1 MPISVRSYLVA
12 GAAAATATA
21 IAVTPIHVAPADI
34 AVPAHPT
41 STQPQLTQAMIDLLA
56 AASRM
61 TAAVTPKPSS
71 GGAPALGVA
80 PAAAVTAPVTPQP
93 TAIAIAPNLANTI
106 DQLYGDIEPWVQ
118 YGFEV
123 AASILGWV
131 PWVGGWAGG
140 LLMDGYTF
148 GESLVAS
155 GVYNFTDWLRGDG
168 GIVTNL
174 ADFGVDAVLAV
185 AWLGLD
191 VVNTFIPLPPIPLP
205 PRPPLQGPFAAAAL
219 AAPAT
224 TFGAAIQNPLTSLT
238 DAIAKAGA
246 DFAAAIK
253 TLGIR
258 GAAGTAAAEANP
270 VVEVVKDAV
279 EGAEDASKNLATGVA
294 DAVET
299 VSNDAG
305 EQLEHL
311 IDAGKLKTARK
322 DDVAVVPNVVSQS
335 LRGAG
340 PGAAIDSAAETE
352 STVGT
357 ALEETQPDTP
367 RARLVRSGR
376 DGVRTAVGNT
386 TADVKRATDSVRSAF
401 KAARDKAAGQRA
413 DRADAKTKDAK
424 TKKAASERGKSKT
437 TGGKKSDTGK

>member
-41 STQPQLTQAMIDLLA
+41 STQPQLSQAMIDLLA

-71 GGAPALGVA
+71 GGAPALSVA
-80 PAAAVTAPVTPQP
+80 PAAGTTPVTPQP

-131 PWVGGWAGG
+131 PWVGWVAGG

-174 ADFGVDAVLAV
+174 ADFGADAVLAV

-205 PRPPLQGPFAAAAL
+205 PRPPLQGPFLASTL

-224 TFGAAIQNPLTSLT
+224 TLAGAIQNPLASLT
-238 DAIAKAGA
+238 DALTKAGE
-246 DFAAAIK
+246 DFATAIK
-253 TLGIR
+253 NLPGRLAEGT
-258 GAAGTAAAEANP
+258 TAADENP
-270 VVEVVKDAV
+270 VVQAVGNAV
-279 EGAEDASKNLATGVA
+279 EGTEEASKKLATGVA
-294 DAVET
+294 DTIKAV
-299 VSNDAG
+299 SGYADAQF
-305 EQLEHL
+305 EQAT
-311 IDAGKLKTARK
+311 DAVKLKTAQK
-322 DDVAVVPNVVSQS
+322 HGAAVVPDVVSQS

-340 PGAAIDSAAETE
+340 PDAAVDNTQSESDTVVTE
-352 STVGT
+352 IEQTG
-357 ALEETQPDTP
+357 PDTR
-367 RARLVRSGR
+367 RAHVVRSGR
-376 DGVRTAVGNT
+376 DGLRGAVGNT
-386 TADVKRATDSVRSAF
+386 AADVKKATDSVRSAF
-401 KAARDKAAGQRA
+401 KAARDRSGAHRA
-413 DRADAKTKDAK
+413 DRTDTNA
-424 TKKAASERGKSKT
+424 KKATSERGKSKT
-437 TGGKKSDTGK
+437 AGGKKSGDNK